1 MTKWKRT
8 ESVKQIGKQNG
19 VRKIKWERNIIFFG
33 KKKKLPIKI
42 FLRKKNYYLKT
53 HPIHMTMHV
62 HDAS

>member
-1 MTKWKRT
+1 MYIGMTKWKRT

-42 FLRKKNYYLKT
+42 FL
-53 HPIHMTMHV
+53 
-62 HDAS
+62 

>member
-8 ESVKQIGKQNG
+8 KSVKQIGKQNG

-42 FLRKKNYYLKT
+42 FL
-53 HPIHMTMHV
+53 
-62 HDAS
+62 